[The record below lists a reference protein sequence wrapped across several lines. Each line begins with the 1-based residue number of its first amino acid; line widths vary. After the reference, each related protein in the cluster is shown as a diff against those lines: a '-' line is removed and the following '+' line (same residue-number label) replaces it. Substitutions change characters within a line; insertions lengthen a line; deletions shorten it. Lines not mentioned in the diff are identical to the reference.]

1 VEGNGVTLSKTAVA
15 TKDFK
20 LPLVV
25 PIATTTS
32 GQGAAIV
39 NTTVF
44 YCTDDKGACLV
55 RQMRVRVPFEVSEG
69 GSSKLTLPLEI
80 TSGGDVKAR
89 SVG

>member
-1 VEGNGVTLSKTAVA
+1 
-15 TKDFK
+15 

-25 PIATTTS
+25 PISTKGS

-44 YCTDDKGACLV
+44 YCTDDNGVCLV
-55 RQMRVRVPFEVSEG
+55 RQMRVRVPFEVAEG

-80 TSGGDVKAR
+80 TGTGDVKVR
-89 SVG
+89 TVG